1 MISFPNCKINL
12 GLNIVRKRV
21 DGYHDLETVF
31 YPVPVRDVLEVITDD
46 TGRNLKN
53 TNVKFST
60 TGLPINGYEG
70 KNLCIKAYEL
80 LKSDFPKLPS
90 VQIFLHKA
98 IPIGA
103 GLGGGSA
110 DGSFT
115 LKLLNDKYQ
124 LQLSTEKLLDYALQ
138 LGSDCPFFILN
149 QSSFATGRGEFLRK
163 ISLDLSNYSFVLVN
177 PGIHIS
183 TPWAF
188 KQLTAEPP
196 KVSIE
201 QVIQQPVS
209 AWKGQLVNDF
219 EKPVFDHHP
228 ELGRVKGI
236 LYENGAIYASL
247 TGTGSTLYGIFA
259 KDEFPK
265 MVLPREY
272 DVIRCR

>member
-1 MISFPNCKINL
+1 MLP
-12 GLNIVRKRV
+12 
-21 DGYHDLETVF
+21 DG
-31 YPVPVRDVLEVITDD
+31 
-46 TGRNLKN
+46 
-53 TNVKFST
+53 
-60 TGLPINGYEG
+60 
-70 KNLCIKAYEL
+70 
-80 LKSDFPKLPS
+80 
-90 VQIFLHKA
+90 
-98 IPIGA
+98 
-103 GLGGGSA
+103 
-110 DGSFT
+110 
-115 LKLLNDKYQ
+115 
-124 LQLSTEKLLDYALQ
+124 
-138 LGSDCPFFILN
+138 
-149 QSSFATGRGEFLRK
+149 GEFLRK